1 MENIKMTKEELVDAM
16 LDNRIT
22 FEFDYSVIK
31 KKKRKK
37 KGSRDRTLEFLEK
50 LKKVSFI
57 KK

>member
-31 KKKRKK
+31 KDRK
-37 KGSRDRTLEFLEK
+37 S
-50 LKKVSFI
+50 VV
-57 KK
+57 

>member
-37 KGSRDRTLEFLEK
+37 KTSRDRTLEFLEK

>member
-1 MENIKMTKEELVDAM
+1 MENAMENIKMTKEELVDAM

-37 KGSRDRTLEFLEK
+37 KSK
-50 LKKVSFI
+50 
-57 KK
+57 